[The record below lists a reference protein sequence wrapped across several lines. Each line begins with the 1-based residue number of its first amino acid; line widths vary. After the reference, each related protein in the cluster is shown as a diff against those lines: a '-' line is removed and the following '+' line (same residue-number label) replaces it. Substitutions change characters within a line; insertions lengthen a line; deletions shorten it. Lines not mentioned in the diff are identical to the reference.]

1 MNWHDRIP
9 VARKRGGFTEKD
21 RNDAR
26 RWPTCACG
34 KSDPRIERKPDG
46 MPVDAELSSLG
57 LEFDEQ
63 IDGDDYDFA
72 QIILDAIERREQEIL
87 RTMEG
92 KV

>member
-1 MNWHDRIP
+1 
-9 VARKRGGFTEKD
+9 
-21 RNDAR
+21 
-26 RWPTCACG
+26 
-34 KSDPRIERKPDG
+34 